1 MNVLTC
7 GSNPMV
13 NTSGKQSK
21 NTEIKNK
28 EKFNKTKVHLLS
40 CNR

>member
-21 NTEIKNK
+21 NTEIESK
-28 EKFNKTKVHLLS
+28 ESPLS
-40 CNR
+40 QR